1 MSEAMLDRYPRS
13 LDCDADQ
20 TRTKE
25 VVIPSASPALAAKLR
40 WMLIL
45 CGVLLT
51 LPYSRLAS
59 PARAVAEPAF
69 VRQPAMTSTAAAATA
84 VITFTLKAEPGSRQ
98 DFRFHGD
105 LGDFSL
111 DQADADDGDTITET
125 ITFTVTPGVYIIT
138 QETPKTWLMS
148 AISCSPRALGQ
159 INLTL
164 GKVTLTVQAGEHV
177 HCTFVNERG
186 ITVRTRVYHDHNGNR
201 SPTLGEPYLA
211 GWAIT
216 LYHGTNILIGTQLTN
231 QYGKAHF
238 NYLRPGEYTACQ
250 TTTAPW
256 SNTQPGVDDD
266 TYAAPCYSFA
276 LRAGEVTTLWFGNQQ
291 AGDTIPVSQ
300 PTAPRAI
307 AIAQGA
313 DVASDASGYDGWQF
327 VDTDLNQDA
336 RGPTVFLPLTFV
348 P

>member
-1 MSEAMLDRYPRS
+1 MLDRYARP
-13 LDCDADQ
+13 LDCNADQ
-20 TRTKE
+20 TQPLK
-25 VVIPSASPALAAKLR
+25 VMILPAFLALAIKVGWL
-40 WMLIL
+40 LIL

-51 LPYSRLAS
+51 LPYSRLAT
-59 PARAVAEPAF
+59 PARAVAESAP
-69 VRQPAMTSTAAAATA
+69 VRQPDRATTATAATA
-84 VITFTLKAEPGSRQ
+84 VITLTLKAEPESRQ

-105 LGDFSL
+105 LGNFSL
-111 DQADADDGDTITET
+111 DQAAPDDGDTITET
-125 ITFTVTPGVYIIT
+125 ITFTVTPGVYTIT

-159 INLTL
+159 VNLTI
-164 GKVTLTVQAGEHV
+164 GKVTLTVQAGERV

-186 ITVRTRVYHDHNGNR
+186 ITVRTRVYHDRNGNR
-201 SPTLGEPYLA
+201 SPSLGEPYLA
-211 GWAIT
+211 GWGIT
-216 LYHGTNILIGTQLTN
+216 LYHDTNILIGTQLTN
-231 QYGKAHF
+231 RYGKAHF

-250 TTTAPW
+250 TTTAGW

-291 AGDTIPVSQ
+291 AGDLMPVSQ
-300 PTAPRAI
+300 PTTPRAI

-327 VDTDLNQDA
+327 VDTDLNQDE